1 MDDGVLHGLLAYI
14 SSEFPHFRDIP
25 QRQVQRLDD
34 VQYVQL
40 DQLQPNILV
49 HSILKII
56 NISVLTGKFLPWT
69 STSAVGGT

>member
-1 MDDGVLHGLLAYI
+1 MDGGVLRGLLAYI

-25 QRQVQRLDD
+25 RRQVQRLDD

-40 DQLQPNILV
+40 DRLQPNTLV

-56 NISVLTGKFLPWT
+56 NISVLTGKFMHWI
-69 STSAVGGT
+69 STSAIGET